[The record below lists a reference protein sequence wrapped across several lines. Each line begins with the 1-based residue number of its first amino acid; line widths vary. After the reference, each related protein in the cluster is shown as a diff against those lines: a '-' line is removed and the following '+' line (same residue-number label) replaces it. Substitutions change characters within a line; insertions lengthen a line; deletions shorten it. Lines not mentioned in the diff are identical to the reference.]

1 MVGSPGLKASLEAQL
16 GDVLN
21 EFAVEK
27 DNKEPIVKGGEE
39 GKVRACC
46 GDALDVPSSSSLA
59 SPLVSFANEDS
70 QDSILD
76 IDGVVHDEE
85 VSLMEWNADDEHDAG
100 EPGGHSC
107 VENPVVSV
115 EAPKPHEGI
124 DDSTTVPGISGS
136 WRLLVHRD
144 DPFLSLV
151 PSEVARV
158 ASALRDHA
166 HDHLEAYRHLGFSLS
181 GAHSLIE
188 FWIHDTDLPRS
199 PRYQASLYYECRCP
213 GELV

>member
-1 MVGSPGLKASLEAQL
+1 
-16 GDVLN
+16 
-21 EFAVEK
+21 
-27 DNKEPIVKGGEE
+27 
-39 GKVRACC
+39 
-46 GDALDVPSSSSLA
+46 VPLSSSLA

-85 VSLMEWNADDEHDAG
+85 VSLMEWNADDHHDAG
-100 EPGGHSC
+100 EPGGHSS
-107 VENPVVSV
+107 VEYPVVSV

-136 WRLLVHRD
+136 WRPLVHRD

-181 GAHSLIE
+181 GAHSSID

-199 PRYQASLYYECRCP
+199 P
-213 GELV
+213 